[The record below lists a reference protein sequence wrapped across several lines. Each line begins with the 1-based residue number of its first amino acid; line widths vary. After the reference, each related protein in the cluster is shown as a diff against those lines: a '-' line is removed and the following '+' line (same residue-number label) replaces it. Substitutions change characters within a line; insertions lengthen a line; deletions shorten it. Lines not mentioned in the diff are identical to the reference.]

1 MANEII
7 IRKPETLGKSK
18 LGAITKKIIDLGNK
32 EIENEKTRAQLITQ
46 VVDEEMF
53 KPTFETASEWA
64 EKFLSI
70 NKSTL
75 SRLLSVTRRFANVE
89 TVYLAND
96 YGDTFRPWDDLTLS
110 QLFEIYKATDEEI
123 EAAGINPEMTCK
135 EIREAIKAKD
145 EVIDIPDGAETEPE
159 PATAESSDTET
170 EEIETAEAE
179 TNGHTVTYMCD
190 KSFNDI
196 NKVFEYIA
204 ENSETADILIK
215 KRGDWYSIYKSKE
228 QI

>member
-18 LGAITKKIIDLGNK
+18 LGTITKKIIDLGNK

-53 KPTFETASEWA
+53 KPAFETASEWA

-75 SRLLSVTRRFANVE
+75 SRLLSATRRFANVE
-89 TVYLAND
+89 TTYTDKNGFMFNVWAD
-96 YGDTFRPWDDLTLS
+96 FTLS
-110 QLFEIYKATDEEI
+110 QMFEMYKATDEEI

-135 EIREAIKAKD
+135 DIRNALKAKS
-145 EVIDIPDGAETEPE
+145 EMIDISDGAETEVE

-170 EEIETAEAE
+170 ETEETETEAE
-179 TNGHTVTYMCD
+179 ISGHTITYILD
-190 KSFNDI
+190 KSFGDI

-204 ENSETADILIK
+204 ENVETADILIK
-215 KRGDWYSIYKSKE
+215 KGHNFYSIYKSKE

>member
-7 IRKPETLGKSK
+7 IRKSETLGKSK
-18 LGAITKKIIDLGNK
+18 LGTITKKIIDLGNK

-53 KPTFETASEWA
+53 KPAFETASEWA

-110 QLFEIYKATDEEI
+110 QMFEIYKATDDEI
-123 EAAGINPEMTCK
+123 EAANINPKMTCK
-135 EIREAIKAKD
+135 EIREAIKAKN
-145 EVIDIPDGAETEPE
+145 EVIDIPDGAETEATAE
-159 PATAESSDTET
+159 PAESSDTET
-170 EEIETAEAE
+170 EAEETEAE

-204 ENSETADILIK
+204 ENAETADILIK
-215 KRGDWYSIYKSKE
+215 KRGEWYSIYKSKE